1 MLLSDD
7 CSRHKL
13 RIFQDSRDP
22 SQELTPQH
30 EAVPHLHPP
39 HLLDYHPPASIFT
52 MKEIGLERQGV
63 SPHPASDPFRLFI
76 KEAIMQMRHERPK
89 FYVDEMREF
98 ITEQRDFLD
107 ATLDDL
113 I

>member
-1 MLLSDD
+1 
-7 CSRHKL
+7 
-13 RIFQDSRDP
+13 
-22 SQELTPQH
+22 
-30 EAVPHLHPP
+30 
-39 HLLDYHPPASIFT
+39 
-52 MKEIGLERQGV
+52 
-63 SPHPASDPFRLFI
+63 
-76 KEAIMQMRHERPK
+76 MQMRHERPK